1 MRLVL
6 LITALLLAGLAG
18 CASQRAPAPAPS
30 PASTAAPA
38 ASGAV
43 PVHPTLVA
51 EQRRLSELFR
61 GTPVVFAM
69 QPDGSLRVEVPLS
82 FCFDQGAFVVK
93 PPLGAVLDRLAK
105 SQRGETSRLRVAVA
119 SDSGASAQNLARD
132 RAASTRDYLVAR
144 GVHATRVALASA
156 AQGEGVEIVV
166 VETPRR

>member
-18 CASQRAPAPAPS
+18 CASKRAPAPAPS

-38 ASGAV
+38 ASGVV